1 MLDLD
6 DDYED
11 DISDA
16 YQKGRLAYIADIP
29 RNAGAY
35 PKSAVLSEAWI
46 RGWDQRKKEVDL
58 ILGSVKRIEPDDYS
72 IVET

>member
-1 MLDLD
+1 MMTTKT
-6 DDYED
+6 
-11 DISDA
+11 IHA
-16 YQKGRLAYIADIP
+16 YQKGRLAYVADVL

-35 PKSAVLSEAWI
+35 LSEAWI

-58 ILGSVKRIEPDDYS
+58 ILGSVKRIEPDAYS